1 MVDTTAS
8 GELVGTSTGAIA
20 NTRDVSPTPEELS
33 VHDDVPLHD
42 HVGLAL
48 DSSAPMVAFN
58 ARCQAAL
65 KETIWRERRGVV
77 WPHLYADALG
87 GVQLGARARAD
98 DPRIVYFIGLTRKS
112 AAIMVSRLLLA
123 LYHHS
128 HLFLV
133 HLDLKADSAVV
144 SELAA
149 LIKDHPNI
157 HLMQTRRL
165 VQWGAWTMNLI
176 LLDAL
181 HSAVSASI
189 DFDFVINLS
198 DVDVALR
205 TNDEIVS
212 FLRQYKGR
220 QFVQVHQGS
229 GEWLDKAKNFTANH
243 NVIECGGYGF
253 VAVNSTPLDLGSGPQ
268 MAFGRGGPVVYAN
281 TSAVQLSE
289 VRQAVKEDAAHSRW
303 AARRKAAAETAAA
316 QAEAAQAEAT
326 MEEAE
331 AKAAKA
337 EVAKAEAATSADAED
352 VDEADEETPR
362 RTALHTGS
370 QWMILSRGFATYL
383 VRDERAARWMRVFER
398 RFLSDEAFVQTVL
411 MHSPYNGSLVNH
423 NMRYIYWPHYD
434 GDPQEYWARMGVDY
448 VGGPQVINSS
458 ALPGV
463 LRSPYMFARKVDPTV
478 DADTVRL
485 WDEWMAKKLRGAAPG
500 DQDVL
505 GGMPAPAARIRA
517 EDTLE
522 RLSGSSSGETDFE
535 DASATPLPPLGAVM
549 AGDAA
554 VPRAYRPPLRSV
566 ARILFEDGSSCEC
579 SPACEATASCCDDW
593 PEVCQMGR
601 GTGGADDTDD
611 DIEGEDTSGE
621 DTGSSLPPCPVPIH
635 PASSPGNG
643 TRIRL
648 SFVNHARY
656 PVRLYHQT
664 VGSTGGAMGATGRE
678 VGALQPRGP
687 PLTFDTVDVHAWTV
701 KTWAGVTL
709 LELPARIGRLSGTVD
724 IHECARNPVRR
735 ALHQGWR

>member
-229 GEWLDKAKNFTANH
+229 GEWLDKAKKLHCQPQCHRVRRLRLRRSQLHASRSWQWTSDGFRPRRASSLCEH
-243 NVIECGGYGF
+243 ERSAAQRSASGG
-253 VAVNSTPLDLGSGPQ
+253 Q
-268 MAFGRGGPVVYAN
+268 RGRGP
-281 TSAVQLSE
+281 
-289 VRQAVKEDAAHSRW
+289 
-303 AARRKAAAETAAA
+303 
-316 QAEAAQAEAT
+316 
-326 MEEAE
+326 
-331 AKAAKA
+331 
-337 EVAKAEAATSADAED
+337 
-352 VDEADEETPR
+352 
-362 RTALHTGS
+362 
-370 QWMILSRGFATYL
+370 
-383 VRDERAARWMRVFER
+383 
-398 RFLSDEAFVQTVL
+398 
-411 MHSPYNGSLVNH
+411 
-423 NMRYIYWPHYD
+423 
-434 GDPQEYWARMGVDY
+434 
-448 VGGPQVINSS
+448 
-458 ALPGV
+458 
-463 LRSPYMFARKVDPTV
+463 
-478 DADTVRL
+478 
-485 WDEWMAKKLRGAAPG
+485 
-500 DQDVL
+500 
-505 GGMPAPAARIRA
+505 
-517 EDTLE
+517 
-522 RLSGSSSGETDFE
+522 
-535 DASATPLPPLGAVM
+535 
-549 AGDAA
+549 
-554 VPRAYRPPLRSV
+554 
-566 ARILFEDGSSCEC
+566 
-579 SPACEATASCCDDW
+579 
-593 PEVCQMGR
+593 
-601 GTGGADDTDD
+601 
-611 DIEGEDTSGE
+611 
-621 DTGSSLPPCPVPIH
+621 
-635 PASSPGNG
+635 
-643 TRIRL
+643 
-648 SFVNHARY
+648 
-656 PVRLYHQT
+656 
-664 VGSTGGAMGATGRE
+664 
-678 VGALQPRGP
+678 
-687 PLTFDTVDVHAWTV
+687 
-701 KTWAGVTL
+701 
-709 LELPARIGRLSGTVD
+709 
-724 IHECARNPVRR
+724 
-735 ALHQGWR
+735 